1 LKAAVRW
8 SNDCRAAAFFSLPA
22 GLPKAH
28 KKPTESPPED
38 QNKKKGVFTKSMKSP
53 QKVHQRTKKEQRGS
67 SQSPQKTHTETT
79 KRPPVL
85 WFYFF
90 SQGKGG

>member
-1 LKAAVRW
+1 MTAGRQL
-8 SNDCRAAAFFSLPA
+8 FFLYQLVFPESTKSPQ
-22 GLPKAH
+22 KVH
-28 KKPTESPPED
+28 KKTNGGRKK
-38 QNKKKGVFTKSMKSP
+38 NKGGLQRAQKKSMKSP
-53 QKVHQRTKKEQRGS
+53 QKVHQRTKKEQRWS
-67 SQSPQKTHTETT
+67 SESPQKTHTETT